1 MTMIQWF
8 PGHMAKTKRQ
18 IQENLRFVDI
28 VYELVDARIP
38 VSSRNPLIDE
48 IITNKPRLVLMT
60 KQEMADD
67 DLTKKHISEFKKQG
81 LEVLALDAFKGF
93 NKNLIFNKTKEIL
106 AKKIEREAQKGIKNR
121 PLRIMIL
128 GIPNVGKSTLIN
140 RLVDKKVTKVGDRPG
155 VTRANQWIRLNPQ
168 FELLDTPGVLWPK
181 FEDQEVG
188 YKLAITGAIKDD
200 ILHLDDCIFYFLDFL
215 RTYYP
220 DQLAS
225 RYQLDVSLPNLEIL
239 DHIGKSRG
247 LIKNNEVLYER
258 VYDVILNDFR
268 NLYLGKITLD
278 R

>member
-1 MTMIQWF
+1 MIQWF

-18 IQENLRFVDI
+18 IIENLRLVDI

-38 VSSRNPLIDE
+38 FSSRNPLIDE
-48 IITNKPRLVLMT
+48 IVKNKPRLVIMT
-60 KQEMADD
+60 KADMADD
-67 DLTKKHISEFKKQG
+67 SLTKKHVSTFERQNIS
-81 LEVLALDAFKGF
+81 VVVVDASKNL
-93 NKNLIFNKTKEIL
+93 NKNIIFDKTKEIL
-106 AKKIEREAQKGIKNR
+106 SEKIAKDAKKGIINR
-121 PLRIMIL
+121 PIRIMIL

-140 RLVDKKVTKVGDRPG
+140 RLVDKKVTNVGDRPG
-155 VTRANQWIRLNPQ
+155 ITTSKQWIRLNPS

-188 YKLAITGAIKDD
+188 YKLALTGAIKDD
-200 ILHLDDCIFYFLDFL
+200 ILHLDDSILYFLDFL

-220 DQLAS
+220 QSLIN
-225 RYQLDVSLPNLEIL
+225 RYEIDISMSNLEVL
-239 DHIGKSRG
+239 DHIGKKRG